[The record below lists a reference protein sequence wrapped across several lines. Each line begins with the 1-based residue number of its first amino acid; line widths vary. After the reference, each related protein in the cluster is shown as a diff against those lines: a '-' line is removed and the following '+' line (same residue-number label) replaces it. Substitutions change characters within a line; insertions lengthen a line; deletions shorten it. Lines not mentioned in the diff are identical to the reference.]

1 MPRNLRL
8 NRLAGWLMV
17 SLMGS
22 GAIGFSAGAH
32 AAARQ
37 QAPHHRAA
45 APAHTHPH
53 PHKLNK
59 AKPAKAKSASAKSSR
74 ATPSGSAHASKGA
87 RPAKA
92 AARSA
97 RSLHAKKASAG
108 ANAFRVAKAA
118 RGAAH
123 ARQDLSGHKRVG
135 KASFYASKLE
145 GRKMADGTRM
155 RLHDDNAAS
164 KTLPLGTTARVTN
177 LENGKSAQ
185 VTIQDRGP
193 YAKDRIVDLS
203 PATARKIGI
212 DPRDGVATVQV
223 EPLTLPKADG
233 SARQGNAA
241 DKSASSR

>member
-1 MPRNLRL
+1 MLGNLRF
-8 NRLAGWLMV
+8 NRLAGWVMV
-17 SLMGS
+17 ALMGS
-22 GAIGFSAGAH
+22 GAIAFSAGAH

-37 QAPHHRAA
+37 HAPRHGAA
-45 APAHTHPH
+45 APAHA
-53 PHKLNK
+53 HKPNRAKPNK
-59 AKPAKAKSASAKSSR
+59 AKSISARPGRIK
-74 ATPSGSAHASKGA
+74 PSGLAHASRA
-87 RPAKA
+87 SQPVKA
-92 AARSA
+92 AAKSV

-108 ANAFRVAKAA
+108 AKASRVAKAS

-123 ARQDLSGHKRVG
+123 AGQDLSGHKRVG

-177 LENGKSAQ
+177 LENGKSAK

-193 YAKDRIVDLS
+193 YAKGRIVDLS
-203 PATARKIGI
+203 PATARKIGL

-233 SARQGNAA
+233 SAKEGNAA
-241 DKSASSR
+241 GKSASSR